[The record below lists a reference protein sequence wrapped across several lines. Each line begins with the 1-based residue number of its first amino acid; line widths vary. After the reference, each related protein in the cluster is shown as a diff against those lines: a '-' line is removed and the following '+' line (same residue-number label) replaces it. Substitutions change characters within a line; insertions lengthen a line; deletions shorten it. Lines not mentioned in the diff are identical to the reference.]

1 MCSEGDVY
9 NEGGYACV
17 GEEVYGQYVPFFQFY
32 CKPKIALKNHLKKI
46 KDKKYYKMQ
55 LVS

>member
-17 GEEVYGQYVPFFQFY
+17 GEEVYGQYFPFFQFY